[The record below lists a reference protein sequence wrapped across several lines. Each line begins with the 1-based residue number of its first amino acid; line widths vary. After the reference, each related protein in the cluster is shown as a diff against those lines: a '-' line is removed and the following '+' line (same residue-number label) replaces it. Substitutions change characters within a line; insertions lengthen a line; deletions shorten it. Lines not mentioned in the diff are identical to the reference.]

1 MRREFSTEIKPHQ
14 SDIEV
19 GRFASEVL
27 GEKFRFVGLGDE
39 TWDRRDEVKGHC
51 RMVEHVPR
59 RRGGDGMHSW
69 KLDGTVDRI
78 KQLAWTRRDKFNIV
92 GWVFGV
98 DWDICSIVYFTV
110 SDYQLVLHNHTT

>member
-1 MRREFSTEIKPHQ
+1 
-14 SDIEV
+14 
-19 GRFASEVL
+19 
-27 GEKFRFVGLGDE
+27 
-39 TWDRRDEVKGHC
+39 
-51 RMVEHVPR
+51 
-59 RRGGDGMHSW
+59 MHSW

-110 SDYQLVLHNHTT
+110 SDYQLILHYHK